1 MLKINQSPVNR
12 SLSVG
17 FNLKF
22 TNGWTVSVQFGP
34 FTHSANKH
42 EDYAELIGG
51 SHRRAGHVR
60 MDVAPE
66 VKCIDAEVAAWDQ
79 EERWYDFGDDTVR
92 GYLSSDEVSD
102 FIHKIRNLEENYNE
116 TIK

>member
-1 MLKINQSPVNR
+1 MLKINRSPINR

-22 TNGWTVSVQFGP
+22 TNGWIVSVQFGMLN
-34 FTHSANKH
+34 HCENKNKVV
-42 EDYAELIGG
+42 DDL
-51 SHRRAGHVR
+51 
-60 MDVAPE
+60 E
-66 VKCIDAEVAAWDQ
+66 VKCINAEVAAWDR

-92 GYLSSDEVSD
+92 GYLSADEVSD
-102 FIHKIRNLEENYNE
+102 FIHMIRNLEENYND